1 MKIKIAYHYNNKPI
15 NWFGHPINLILLMTF
30 QDYHKNF
37 SKTYNL
43 LFDILMDN
51 KLYHEFIQNQSYNEF
66 IIFIERTLIT
76 LPVIVLIANFIY

>member
-15 NWFGHPINLILLMTF
+15 NWFDHPINLILLMTS
-30 QDYHKNF
+30 QDYHENF
-37 SKTYNL
+37 SETYNL

-66 IIFIERTLIT
+66 IIFIERK
-76 LPVIVLIANFIY
+76 

>member
-1 MKIKIAYHYNNKPI
+1 
-15 NWFGHPINLILLMTF
+15 MTF

-66 IIFIERTLIT
+66 IIFIERK
-76 LPVIVLIANFIY
+76 

>member
-66 IIFIERTLIT
+66 IIFIERK
-76 LPVIVLIANFIY
+76 

>member
-1 MKIKIAYHYNNKPI
+1 
-15 NWFGHPINLILLMTF
+15 MTF